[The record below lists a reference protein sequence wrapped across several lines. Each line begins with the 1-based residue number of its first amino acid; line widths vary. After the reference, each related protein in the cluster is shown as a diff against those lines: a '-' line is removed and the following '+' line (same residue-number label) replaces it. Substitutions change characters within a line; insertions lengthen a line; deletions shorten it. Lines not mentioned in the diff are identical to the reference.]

1 MKKLLFAMVVGAALM
16 WLFDPDAG
24 SRRRDGVRR
33 KLDEMGVTSKP
44 TKPSAAPTAVTD
56 YTPPAVA
63 SIP

>member
-1 MKKLLFAMVVGAALM
+1 MRKLLFSMVVGAALM

-24 SRRRDGVRR
+24 ARRRDGVRR
-33 KLDEMGVTSKP
+33 KLATMGVTGPAAPPP
-44 TKPSAAPTAVTD
+44 TAPTAVTD